1 MLLFFSAFADYDGQR
16 SLASAAFW
24 VSLIGVLVPICQ
36 LLEQRLVTPIMKT
49 VYTHGCNPRALAGAL
64 LVLVVSL
71 PGAVLKAVKAIAG
84 GGGGGGGGGGPDLS
98 KIGKGIATLVGRSA
112 ASGDTG
118 GKTVKMPSKKAS
130 SKALGSTRSPPAP
143 ATTKV

>member
-49 VYTHGCNPRALAGAL
+49 VYTHGCNPRAMRATARVTLRVMKVGPRRGDSWLKRMPFDACTPY
-64 LVLVVSL
+64 L
-71 PGAVLKAVKAIAG
+71 P
-84 GGGGGGGGGGPDLS
+84 
-98 KIGKGIATLVGRSA
+98 T
-112 ASGDTG
+112 
-118 GKTVKMPSKKAS
+118 
-130 SKALGSTRSPPAP
+130 PA
-143 ATTKV
+143 